1 MLSDLWFCRRMRVES
16 RNPNR
21 AHGPLASEDSFFLAK
36 LREEGDAERMA
47 DTMLKSEKVNALFS
61 DLSLRLS
68 LSL

>member
-1 MLSDLWFCRRMRVES
+1 MGLSHLKIR
-16 RNPNR
+16 
-21 AHGPLASEDSFFLAK
+21 LAK

-68 LSL
+68 LSLSSSVV